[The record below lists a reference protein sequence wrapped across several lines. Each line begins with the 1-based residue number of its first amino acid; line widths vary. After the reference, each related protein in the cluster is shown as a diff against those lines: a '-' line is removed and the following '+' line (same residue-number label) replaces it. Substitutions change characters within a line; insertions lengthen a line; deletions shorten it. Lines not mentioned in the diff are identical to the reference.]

1 MAGGHALMTDP
12 AMLDRACLLVE
23 ALVFASP
30 EPVKPAA
37 IAELL
42 TTQSIPVPVEEALEA
57 VRSRYA
63 DHAVE
68 MVLVAGGWQ
77 FRTRPEFASALTKV
91 VEKPRRLSRGAMET
105 LAIIAYHQPC
115 TRAEIEAIRGVS
127 LGQAV
132 LDALLEDSLIAPK
145 AVRKFQDV
153 RFCGAPRPV
162 FWKVSVCR
170 ICGAALPGRLPAG
183 PRAHGSRRRC
193 FCRRRNG
200 ADRLGRMH
208 V

>member
-42 TTQSIPVPVEEALEA
+42 TAQSIPVPVEEALEA

-127 LGQAV
+127 LGQAI

-145 AVRKFQDV
+145 GRKEV
-153 RFCGAPRPV
+153 PGRPV
-162 FWKVSVCR
+162 LWGTTASFLESFGLSDLR
-170 ICGAALPGRLPAG
+170 GLPRREDFLLD
-183 PRAHGSRRRC
+183 RAPTEAEDDASAVG
-193 FCRRRNG
+193 G
-200 ADRLGRMH
+200 TEQTG
-208 V
+208 

>member
-1 MAGGHALMTDP
+1 MTDP

-30 EPVKPAA
+30 EPVRPAA

-42 TTQSIPVPVEEALEA
+42 KAQSVPVSIDDALAA
-57 VRSRYA
+57 VQTRYA

-127 LGQAV
+127 LGQAI

-145 AVRKFQDV
+145 GRKEV
-153 RFCGAPRPV
+153 PGRPV
-162 FWKVSVCR
+162 LWGTTANFLESF
-170 ICGAALPGRLPAG
+170 GLPDLRGLPRKEDFLLD
-183 PRAHGSRRRC
+183 RAPTEAPAETPDDANDASAVG
-193 FCRRRNG
+193 G
-200 ADRLGRMH
+200 TEQTG
-208 V
+208 

>member
-12 AMLDRACLLVE
+12 TMLDRACLLVE
-23 ALVFASP
+23 AFVFASP
-30 EPVKPAA
+30 DPVKPAA
-37 IAELL
+37 IADLL
-42 TTQSIPVPVEEALEA
+42 TAQSISVPVEDALNA

-77 FRTRPEFASALTKV
+77 FRTRSEFASALIKI

-132 LDALLEDSLIAPK
+132 LDALLEDGLIAPK
-145 AVRKFQDV
+145 GRKDV
-153 RFCGAPRPV
+153 PGRPV
-162 FWKVSVCR
+162 LWGTTAVFLESFSLPDLRGLPRREDFLLDRAPTEAEDDASAVG
-170 ICGAALPGRLPAG
+170 GAEQTG
-183 PRAHGSRRRC
+183 
-193 FCRRRNG
+193 
-200 ADRLGRMH
+200 
-208 V
+208 

>member
-1 MAGGHALMTDP
+1 MAGGVALMTDP

-23 ALVFASP
+23 AFVFASP
-30 EPVKPAA
+30 DPVKPAA

-42 TTQSIPVPVEEALEA
+42 IAQSIPVPVEDALAA

-77 FRTRPEFASALTKV
+77 FRTRPEFASALTKI

-145 AVRKFQDV
+145 GRKDV
-153 RFCGAPRPV
+153 PGRPV
-162 FWKVSVCR
+162 LWGTTAVFLESFS
-170 ICGAALPGRLPAG
+170 LPDLRGLPRREDFLLD
-183 PRAHGSRRRC
+183 RAPTEAEDDASAVG
-193 FCRRRNG
+193 G
-200 ADRLGRMH
+200 TEQTG
-208 V
+208 

>member
-1 MAGGHALMTDP
+1 MAGGLAFMIDP
-12 AMLDRACLLVE
+12 TMLDRACLLVE
-23 ALVFASP
+23 AFVFASP
-30 EPVKPAA
+30 DPVKPAA

-42 TTQSIPVPVEEALEA
+42 TAQSISVPVEDALNA

-77 FRTRPEFASALTKV
+77 FRTRPEFASALTKI

-145 AVRKFQDV
+145 GRKDV
-153 RFCGAPRPV
+153 PGRPV
-162 FWKVSVCR
+162 LWGTTAVFLESFSLPDLRGLPRREDFLLDRAPTEAEDDASAVG
-170 ICGAALPGRLPAG
+170 GAEQTG
-183 PRAHGSRRRC
+183 
-193 FCRRRNG
+193 
-200 ADRLGRMH
+200 
-208 V
+208 

>member
-1 MAGGHALMTDP
+1 MTDSES
-12 AMLDRACLLVE
+12 LDRACRLVE

-30 EPVKPAA
+30 EPVKPSA

-42 TTQSIPVPVEEALEA
+42 KAQSVAVATDEAVEA
-57 VRSRYA
+57 VRALYT
-63 DHAVE
+63 DHAIE

-77 FRTRPEFASALTKV
+77 FRTRPEYASALTKV

-105 LAIIAYHQPC
+105 LAIVAYHQPC

-145 AVRKFQDV
+145 GRKEV
-153 RFCGAPRPV
+153 PGRPV
-162 FWKVSVCR
+162 LWSTTAHFLESF
-170 ICGAALPGRLPAG
+170 ALSDLAGLPRREDFLLD
-183 PRAHGSRRRC
+183 RASTEAEDDAPHGSAV
-193 FCRRRNG
+193 G
-200 ADRLGRMH
+200 GTEQTG
-208 V
+208 

>member
-1 MAGGHALMTDP
+1 MAGGLAFMTDP

-23 ALVFASP
+23 AFVFASP
-30 EPVKPAA
+30 DPVKPAA
-37 IAELL
+37 IAEFLSA
-42 TTQSIPVPVEEALEA
+42 QSISVLVEDALNA

-77 FRTRPEFASALTKV
+77 FRTRSEFASALIKI

-145 AVRKFQDV
+145 GRKDV
-153 RFCGAPRPV
+153 PGRPV
-162 FWKVSVCR
+162 LWGTTAVFLESFSLPDLRGLPRREDFLLDRAPTEAEDDASAVG
-170 ICGAALPGRLPAG
+170 GAEQTG
-183 PRAHGSRRRC
+183 
-193 FCRRRNG
+193 
-200 ADRLGRMH
+200 
-208 V
+208 

>member
-1 MAGGHALMTDP
+1 MTLSSL
-12 AMLDRACLLVE
+12 LDRARLLVE

-30 EPVKPAA
+30 EPVKSAA

-42 TTQSIPVPVEEALEA
+42 KAQSVNVPVEDALQA
-57 VRSRYA
+57 VQERYR
-63 DHAVE
+63 DHAIE

-77 FRTRPEFASALTKV
+77 FRTRSEFASALTKV

-127 LGQAV
+127 LGQPI

-145 AVRKFQDV
+145 GRKDV
-153 RFCGAPRPV
+153 PGRPV
-162 FWKVSVCR
+162 LWGTTAGFLESF
-170 ICGAALPGRLPAG
+170 GLPDLGALPRREDFLLD
-183 PRAHGSRRRC
+183 RAPTEVEEDVSAVGVTEQT
-193 FCRRRNG
+193 G
-200 ADRLGRMH
+200 
-208 V
+208 

>member
-1 MAGGHALMTDP
+1 MASRIMTDSE
-12 AMLDRACLLVE
+12 MLDRACHLVE

-30 EPVKPAA
+30 EPVKPSA

-42 TTQSIPVPVEEALEA
+42 KTQSIAISTDEAVEA
-57 VRSRYA
+57 VRALYA
-63 DHAVE
+63 DHAIE

-77 FRTRPEFASALTKV
+77 FRTRPEYASALTKV

-105 LAIIAYHQPC
+105 LAIVAYHQPC

-145 AVRKFQDV
+145 GRKEV
-153 RFCGAPRPV
+153 PGRPV
-162 FWKVSVCR
+162 LWGTTAHFLESFALPDL
-170 ICGAALPGRLPAG
+170 AALPRREDFLLD
-183 PRAHGSRRRC
+183 RASTEAEDDAPDGSAV
-193 FCRRRNG
+193 G
-200 ADRLGRMH
+200 GTEQTG
-208 V
+208 